1 MIKLSVA
8 SLLVAATLAIPSA
21 IAGPTVPSSDRT
33 ISIVEKAQWDI
44 RRCRTWRHEC
54 AERQGWGTE
63 RFHRCLARHGCERHR
78 YGDRWD

>member
-21 IAGPTVPSSDRT
+21 IAGPLVPSSDT

-44 RRCRTWRHEC
+44 RRCRAWRHEC
-54 AERQGWGTE
+54 AERQGWGNE
-63 RFHRCLARHGCERHR
+63 HFRRCLARHGCERHR